1 MAINHLVCEGPNG
14 TLHLGTDRISQL
26 QEDCRDRLIRS
37 DIDTYWGCSWL
48 RSWRGQHA
56 QLRYVYI
63 YTYIYTYNY
72 PLALWVLFILKASSN
87 NAKARSAKMRKYG
100 SYLEFGFIKN
110 DDGKPKCVVCLQVI
124 ANQAIKP
131 AKL

>member
-48 RSWRGQHA
+48 RS
-56 QLRYVYI
+56 
-63 YTYIYTYNY
+63 
-72 PLALWVLFILKASSN
+72 LWVLFILKASSN
-87 NAKARSAKMRKYG
+87 NAKARSAKMRKYD
-100 SYLEFGFIKN
+100 SYLEFDFIKN

>member
-1 MAINHLVCEGPNG
+1 MCVC
-14 TLHLGTDRISQL
+14 
-26 QEDCRDRLIRS
+26 IRVY
-37 DIDTYWGCSWL
+37 I
-48 RSWRGQHA
+48 
-56 QLRYVYI
+56 YVYI
-63 YTYIYTYNY
+63 YYY

-87 NAKARSAKMRKYG
+87 NAKARSAKMRKYD
-100 SYLEFGFIKN
+100 SYLEFDFIKN

>member
-48 RSWRGQHA
+48 RSLRGQHA
-56 QLRYVYI
+56 QLRCVCI
-63 YTYIYTYNY
+63 YNY

-87 NAKARSAKMRKYG
+87 NAKAKSAKMRKYD
-100 SYLEFGFIKN
+100 SYLEFDFIKN